1 MTSTNPSRSAIRPF
15 EVFHPDPCLAYR
27 IEHNGKVFVF
37 CTDQELRRGAEADDP
52 LQIASLEAE
61 QRLIEQSMDADV
73 LYRDGQFLKIEEY
86 G

>member
-1 MTSTNPSRSAIRPF
+1 M
-15 EVFHPDPCLAYR
+15 
-27 IEHNGKVFVF
+27 
-37 CTDQELRRGAEADDP
+37 RRGAEADDP